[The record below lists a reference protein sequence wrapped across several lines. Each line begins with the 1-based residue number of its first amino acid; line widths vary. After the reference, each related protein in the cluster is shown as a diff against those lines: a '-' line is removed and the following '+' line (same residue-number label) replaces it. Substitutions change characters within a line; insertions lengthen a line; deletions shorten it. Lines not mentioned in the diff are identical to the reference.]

1 MILMNT
7 FFFRMRITA
16 ATETTTDTHFVLI
29 TTMKIT
35 REIGKSAKSAK
46 MILKQRCMSIMEQMN
61 TILKNLIIL
70 LNLNL
75 RDVQSVV
82 E

>member
-1 MILMNT
+1 MIQMNT

-16 ATETTTDTHFVLI
+16 VTETTNGTHFVLI
-29 TTMKIT
+29 TSMKT
-35 REIGKSAKSAK
+35 TKEIGKSAKSAK

-61 TILKNLIIL
+61 TTLKNLIIL

-75 RDVQSVV
+75 RDVQSAVK
-82 E
+82 